1 MFLFN
6 HLLGAE
12 VPGGAPLTELVL
24 KAPVVVMFDVNVNP
38 IFILFIYTAL
48 EKSDLLVCTY
58 VQPQLHP
65 VRDQD

>member
-38 IFILFIYTAL
+38 ILCCLFI
-48 EKSDLLVCTY
+48 
-58 VQPQLHP
+58 QH
-65 VRDQD
+65 